1 MEKMSIRG
9 GVNIEAQTCVS
20 FFGGVMLTAVLPAM
34 LLLSTVYFL
43 SGTSTDG
50 MIVSSV
56 CRCDADYGRI
66 WVQQDH
72 LQDYLGAAEPA
83 DLPTL
88 RALHLGT
95 RPLRPPALKLSGQ
108 LQRSGNSI
116 RPFNLCAEP

>member
-1 MEKMSIRG
+1 
-9 GVNIEAQTCVS
+9 
-20 FFGGVMLTAVLPAM
+20 MLTAVLPAM
-34 LLLSTVYFL
+34 LLLRTVYFRNC
-43 SGTSTDG
+43 TNTDDL
-50 MIVSSV
+50 IASSV

-108 LQRSGNSI
+108 LQRSGKSI